1 MTAPPLDTT
10 IAVVTPENIAFDYE
24 LAGPFR
30 RAPAYAIDVLIRS
43 GIILTIL
50 LVMTLAGFTLSVVI
64 PPSFMFAAAFIA
76 YFLISWFYGAAME
89 TYFNGRTIGK
99 WAMGLRVIAVDGR
112 PLNGTRAVIRNLLR
126 IADFA
131 PLAALSEL
139 SVELP
144 TAFVIPTGLVGLTC
158 MLCTRRM
165 QRLGDLAAGTM
176 VVIDERS
183 WRLPVANVD
192 DPRAAA
198 MAAFLPA
205 DFRVSRTLARTLA
218 TYVERRAYL
227 TPARRREVAKA
238 LTDPLVARF
247 GFLPD
252 CDPDVVMMA
261 LYHATFLGDSRKTL
275 RDELGAQWSP
285 LIKDRRMP
293 VGGQTSASSS
303 TDKPL
308 GNIGPVPKVT
318 VPSKL
323 THPASTAETSALQ
336 PGEDR

>member
-1 MTAPPLDTT
+1 
-10 IAVVTPENIAFDYE
+10 
-24 LAGPFR
+24 
-30 RAPAYAIDVLIRS
+30 
-43 GIILTIL
+43 
-50 LVMTLAGFTLSVVI
+50 
-64 PPSFMFAAAFIA
+64 
-76 YFLISWFYGAAME
+76 
-89 TYFNGRTIGK
+89 
-99 WAMGLRVIAVDGR
+99 
-112 PLNGTRAVIRNLLR
+112 
-126 IADFA
+126 
-131 PLAALSEL
+131 
-139 SVELP
+139 
-144 TAFVIPTGLVGLTC
+144 
-158 MLCTRRM
+158 
-165 QRLGDLAAGTM
+165 M

-293 VGGQTSASSS
+293 VGIETTALSS
-303 TDKPL
+303 TDNLL
-308 GNIGPVPKVT
+308 GNIGPVSKVT

-336 PGEDR
+336 PEEDR